1 MKRIFKGQIPRPTRV
16 YETDTGYVVKTRLS
30 FKAMTLFQKIVFGIL
45 CVFLGGVVFLGG
57 AIQIETI
64 GGAAFILAVVGA
76 IFQAWPLWVT
86 FTFDKGA
93 QRVKINP
100 GIFKR
105 STQPIDTDSVFT
117 FDNND
122 QLEYR
127 RGLNGSVFGYGIK
140 FSVNPKKP
148 WDNAH
153 VTALVAALNEVL
165 KLTRTAPAK
174 PAPTSAPEEHI
185 NPME

>member
-1 MKRIFKGQIPRPTRV
+1 M
-16 YETDTGYVVKTRLS
+16 
-30 FKAMTLFQKIVFGIL
+30 
-45 CVFLGGVVFLGG
+45 
-57 AIQIETI
+57 
-64 GGAAFILAVVGA
+64 
-76 IFQAWPLWVT
+76 T

-93 QRVKINP
+93 QRLKINP

-105 STQPIDTDSVFT
+105 STQPIDADSVFT

-140 FSVNPKKP
+140 FSMNPKKP

-153 VTALVAALNEVL
+153 VTALVAALINGLTEWLNSFLPIDLAKAVTVIAFYL
-165 KLTRTAPAK
+165 VAMTVIKYLPQHLERGLTRAFVVLAILLFVTASVA
-174 PAPTSAPEEHI
+174 ASDDHI
-185 NPME
+185 TASSFWFGDYVVLIERYF

>member
-1 MKRIFKGQIPRPTRV
+1 M
-16 YETDTGYVVKTRLS
+16 
-30 FKAMTLFQKIVFGIL
+30 
-45 CVFLGGVVFLGG
+45 
-57 AIQIETI
+57 
-64 GGAAFILAVVGA
+64 
-76 IFQAWPLWVT
+76 T
-86 FTFDKGA
+86 FTFDKDA

-105 STQPIDTDSVFT
+105 STQPIDADSVFT

-153 VTALVAALNEVL
+153 VTALVAPLNEVL
-165 KLTRTAPAK
+165 KRTRTAPAK
-174 PAPTSAPEEHI
+174 PAPLSAPEEHI